1 MGILR
6 ATQLIS
12 LQVLSAGADEA
23 PMALIL
29 IADDDPEIRASLDKL
44 LRMVGHEVQLA
55 KDGHEAVRILEN
67 ETFDLMIT
75 DIVMPRQDGL
85 ECLMHTRKKYPDLA
99 LIAISGG
106 GKDRTENYLKM
117 AKAFGAAEV
126 FMKPFSPKALL
137 AKVAE
142 LVAVQPQPS

>member
-1 MGILR
+1 VKQPIRLK
-6 ATQLIS
+6 AL
-12 LQVLSAGADEA
+12 ADDSDGCR
-23 PMALIL
+23 MARIL

-55 KDGHEAVRILEN
+55 KDGHEAVRILET

-85 ECLMHTRKKYPDLA
+85 ECLMHTRKKYPDLP
-99 LIAISGG
+99 LVAISGG

-117 AKAFGAAEV
+117 AKAFGAAEI

-137 AKVAE
+137 AKVDE
-142 LVAVQPQPS
+142 LVGQAPQPS